1 MSEREGKMGAPSS
14 GPLRFADMLESV
26 IDVIGRWTSW
36 VCLGMVLLIAID
48 VVLRYFF
55 RIGSVAAQELEWHL
69 MSPIALI
76 GMSYAMRYNEH
87 VRVDLFYERLG
98 PRLRIVVELTSAL
111 ITAVIAAIV
120 IYLSLEFVRQAFV
133 SGESSTDPG
142 GLPYRFLLKA
152 FVPLGFALLFV
163 QAVAHGMRQC
173 VALARGIGHGG

>member
-1 MSEREGKMGAPSS
+1 MSERGYAIGTPSS
-14 GPLRFADMLESV
+14 GPLRFADILESV
-26 IDVIGRWTSW
+26 IDVVGRWTSW

-98 PRLRIVVELTSAL
+98 PKLRIVIELASAL
-111 ITAVIAAIV
+111 ITAIISVIV
-120 IYLSLEFVRQAFV
+120 ILLSLDFVLQAYA
-133 SGESSTDPG
+133 SGETSTDPG

-152 FVPLGFALLFV
+152 FVPVGFALLLV
-163 QAVAHGMRQC
+163 QAVAHGLRQC
-173 VALARGIGHGG
+173 VALARGIGYGR